1 MIYTQLNYESIVLSK
16 SFLFLLIIFVWFHL
30 GLCSKKG
37 GIVRKKR
44 NIFTPGKSYMKVFRV
59 QEKKI
64 CMKIGLYFFYHFS
77 KNVHTISL
85 VIFKFS
91 VLFLFEGLEQ
101 KKHKSWMDGLGFKE
115 FFFVSPS
122 HFHSN
127 SFVCFF
133 IVKYRHYVGK
143 RKKSFKS
150 KKNALRRV
158 EILVDWLKKN
168 WKEFLYTFRVIAYSL
183 TSVLSSW

>member
-37 GIVRKKR
+37 GIVRKKE
-44 NIFTPGKSYMKVFRV
+44 IFTPGKSYMKVFDV

-64 CMKIGLYFFYHFS
+64 CMKIGLYFFIYHFS

-85 VIFKFS
+85 VIFKIS

-115 FFFVSPS
+115 FFL
-122 HFHSN
+122 FHLHT
-127 SFVCFF
+127 F
-133 IVKYRHYVGK
+133 IVIHLFVF
-143 RKKSFKS
+143 S
-150 KKNALRRV
+150 
-158 EILVDWLKKN
+158 
-168 WKEFLYTFRVIAYSL
+168 
-183 TSVLSSW
+183 

>member
-37 GIVRKKR
+37 GNSK
-44 NIFTPGKSYMKVFRV
+44 
-59 QEKKI
+59 EKKE
-64 CMKIGLYFFYHFS
+64 FS
-77 KNVHTISL
+77 HQENHTWKCLTCKKKKSAWKSDSIFLSFWKNVHTISL

-143 RKKSFKS
+143 KEKKFQEQ
-150 KKNALRRV
+150 KNALRRV
-158 EILVDWLKKN
+158 EILVDWLKKKLEGIFVYFSCN
-168 WKEFLYTFRVIAYSL
+168 CIFSYISP
-183 TSVLSSW
+183 